1 MSVLLQALGEALLD
15 SDLLLRGAGGGAFL
29 LYKAGTWR
37 PHHYVG
43 WGLAVLIG
51 TSVSI

>member
-1 MSVLLQALGEALLD
+1 MSVLLQALGEALLN

-51 TSVSI
+51 TSVSN